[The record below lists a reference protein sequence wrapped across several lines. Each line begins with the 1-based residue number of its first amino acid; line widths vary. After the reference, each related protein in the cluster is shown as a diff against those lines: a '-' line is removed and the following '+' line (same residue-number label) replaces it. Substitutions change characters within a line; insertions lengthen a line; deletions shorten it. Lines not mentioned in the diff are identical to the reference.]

1 MSVSVERSQARRR
14 GESVLARLFFWSLV
28 SVLLHLVLLL
38 SVGPLIQVS
47 PQGAEERGPIRMVLL
62 LPQPEATLEPEEETP
77 HGQVVDVPVPEESER
92 PPQADF
98 LAEHARIVPRETR
111 TQQVRVNPEVL
122 TPEYSPQDRLE
133 LADRMDLGENEPSSG
148 ARSGNDRFDPDR
160 NGAMAAIPNP
170 FQLTERD
177 GVDRPS
183 LSSHRS
189 QNVSGAPNNDL
200 LDLEIGDSVHLN
212 TKEFLYAG
220 YLNQVRRLVNFYWH
234 QNLDNLP
241 RGLQIVRPRYKTLVT
256 VVLTQDGLLDSIEI
270 VEESGSGPLD
280 SAVVQAF
287 RIAGPFPPPPE
298 GMVSNDGRADLGAM
312 GFTVEIGQ
320 ARAGYM
326 GVDPRAGV
334 QFPGILK
341 APR

>member
-1 MSVSVERSQARRR
+1 
-14 GESVLARLFFWSLV
+14 VLARLVFWSLV
-28 SVLLHLVLLL
+28 SVLLHLVVLLAL
-38 SVGPLIQVS
+38 GPLIHIS
-47 PQGAEERGPIRMVLL
+47 PKGAEERGPIRMVAL
-62 LPQPEATLEPEEETP
+62 LPQPEAALEPEKDTP
-77 HGQVVDVPVPEESER
+77 QGQVVDVPTPEESER
-92 PPQADF
+92 PTQADF
-98 LAEHARIVPRETR
+98 LAEHARVVPRETR
-111 TQQVRVNPEVL
+111 TEQMRINPEVL
-122 TPEYSPQDRLE
+122 TPEFSPQDRLE

-148 ARSGNDRFDPDR
+148 ARAGNDRFDPDR

-170 FQLTERD
+170 YQLTERD

-220 YLNQVRRLVNFYWH
+220 YLNQIRRLVNFYWH

-241 RGLQIVRPRYKTLVT
+241 RGLQIVRPRYRTLVT

-270 VEESGSGPLD
+270 VETSGAGPLD

-298 GMVSNDGRADLGAM
+298 KMVSSDGRADLGAM